1 MSKTKTKIIN
11 KEKCD
16 KLMNEIYED
25 KKLYPYLHKVMINT
39 HKDYNGLSKIID
51 LDDFKSECWLKI
63 YKSLDLYDSNKAT
76 LKTFCITCIKSTALM
91 VLRKSKSSKNLLY
104 NPDFKVSFEEEIRDT
119 HECTFAEIIE
129 GKEDEYFID
138 DLKKEIFEAFDKLAP
153 SERKA
158 LLLKL
163 KGYNNEEIS
172 KIMDITYN
180 NTANKIAKARKK
192 LKEILNYNK

>member
-1 MSKTKTKIIN
+1 MSKAKTKIIN

-16 KLMNEIYED
+16 NLMKKITKD

-63 YKSLDLYDSNKAT
+63 YKSLDLYDSNKST

-91 VLRKSKSSKNLLY
+91 VLRKSKSNKNLLY
-104 NPDFKVSFEEEIRDT
+104 NPDFKVSLDEEIRDT
-119 HECTFAEIIE
+119 HECTFGEILE
-129 GKEDEYFID
+129 GKEDEYFVD

-158 LLLKL
+158 LILKL

-172 KIMDITYN
+172 KIMNITYN
-180 NTANKIAKARKK
+180 NVANKIAKARKK

>member
-1 MSKTKTKIIN
+1 MSKTKTEIIN

-16 KLMNEIYED
+16 NLMKRITED
-25 KKLYPYLHKVMINT
+25 KKFYAYLHKVMINT
-39 HKDYNGLSKIID
+39 HGEYNGLSKIIE

-63 YKSLDLYDSNKAT
+63 YKSLDLFDEEKGS

-91 VLRKSKSSKNLLY
+91 VLRKSKSTKNLIN
-104 NPDFKVSFEEEIRDT
+104 NPDFKVSMEEEIRDT
-119 HECTFAEIIE
+119 HDCTFIEILE
-129 GKEDEYFID
+129 GKEDEYFLD
-138 DLKKEIFEAFDKLAP
+138 DFKKEISEAFKKLTP

-172 KIMDITYN
+172 KIMCITYN
-180 NTANKIAKARKK
+180 NTANKIVKARKK